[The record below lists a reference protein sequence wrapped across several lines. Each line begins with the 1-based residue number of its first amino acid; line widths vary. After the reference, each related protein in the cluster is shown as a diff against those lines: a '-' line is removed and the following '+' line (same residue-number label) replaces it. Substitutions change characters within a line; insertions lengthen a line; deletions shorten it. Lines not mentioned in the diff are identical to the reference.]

1 MFYYLYL
8 PIQSWHL
15 AVNQEPDDKIIY
27 SWYKG
32 PVENT
37 HTIIP
42 QVSSSPSPLTSSSRH
57 HLTPLM
63 APPPCPPP
71 QIPFSVFFFLEEC
84 SLIFPRC
91 KD

>member
-15 AVNQEPDDKIIY
+15 AVNQERDDKIIY

-42 QVSSSPSPLTSSSRH
+42 
-57 HLTPLM
+57 
-63 APPPCPPP
+63 
-71 QIPFSVFFFLEEC
+71 
-84 SLIFPRC
+84 
-91 KD
+91 